1 MPGPVPGIH
10 VFFFGS
16 RKDVGGRD
24 KPGHDAERSAAS
36 AGRPLDLVHF
46 ISVYGVWLVAAFI
59 ALETVGFPFPAEA
72 ALMAAAIFAARTH
85 ELDISLLIAVGIL
98 AAIVGNVAGFWFG
111 RRFGSQLLLRY
122 GNRVG
127 LTAQRIRIGQWLFER
142 YGGRFVFAARFLP
155 FLRNMVAVLAG
166 ANRMPAHRF
175 QLASGTAAVVW
186 VLVYGLGTYHLGA
199 AFADLAAPAA
209 VVLGAAAA
217 VILFGV
223 PALIVRYEKH
233 LLAKIDAEGPA
244 APSGEV
250 EPRR

>member
-1 MPGPVPGIH
+1 M
-10 VFFFGS
+10 
-16 RKDVGGRD
+16 
-24 KPGHDAERSAAS
+24 
-36 AGRPLDLVHF
+36 DLVHF

-72 ALMAAAIFAARTH
+72 ALMAAAIFAAKTH
-85 ELDISLLIAVGIL
+85 ELDIWLLVGVGIL
-98 AAIVGNVAGFWFG
+98 AAILGNVAGFWIG
-111 RRFGSQLLLRY
+111 RQFGSQLLLRY

-166 ANRMPAHRF
+166 ANRMPV
-175 QLASGTAAVVW
+175 GWVV
-186 VLVYGLGTYHLGA
+186 VYGRGTYQLGA

-223 PALIVRYEKH
+223 PALIVRYEKR
-233 LLAKIDAEGPA
+233 LLAKID
-244 APSGEV
+244 GE
-250 EPRR
+250 

>member
-1 MPGPVPGIH
+1 M
-10 VFFFGS
+10 
-16 RKDVGGRD
+16 
-24 KPGHDAERSAAS
+24 
-36 AGRPLDLVHF
+36 DLIHF

-85 ELDISLLIAVGIL
+85 ELDISLLIAAGIL
-98 AAIVGNVAGFWFG
+98 AAILGNVAGFWIG

-175 QLASGTAAVVW
+175 HLASGTAAVVW

-223 PALIVRYEKH
+223 PALIVRYEKR
-233 LLAKIDAEGPA
+233 LLAKIDAEG
-244 APSGEV
+244 SGAFSSEGL
-250 EPRR
+250 PRA